1 MGQMPFFYL
10 GHPPRGGLSYF
21 HQAATLRHFPMKT
34 ILLIDDDDICRR
46 PAAEALRRAQWNVI
60 EAADGDQGVVL
71 AIQHRPEVILCDLL
85 MPRSNGFHVCRKVR
99 EHPEIK
105 DTRIIVIS
113 GRDYPSDRQSAAEAG
128 ADDFLVKPIEL
139 AQLHEALARTTSMR
153 GEAKPAVAQAAEPSA
168 RPVSDQTTLV
178 RFWGV
183 RGSIPTPGQ
192 STVFFGGNT
201 SCVEVRADGEIIVLD
216 AGSGIRPLGEA
227 LAAEFHGQPIEITLL
242 ITHTHW
248 DHIQGF
254 PFFLPA
260 YDARNRVHILGYE
273 GARDSLSATLA
284 GQMESPYF
292 PIALKQMPGNIVIEE
307 IKEMTFNVGQVRVEA
322 CFSNHPGVCVGY
334 KLYTSNGTV
343 VYLPDNESFNKDTAR
358 AHGEALPRNMEKNI
372 AEFIHEADVLILD
385 SQYTAEEYR
394 AHVGWGHG
402 CVDDVVQIALNNHVK
417 RLFLF
422 HHDPAHDD
430 RCVSNMLMHARE
442 IAQKAG
448 GGLRV
453 EAAREGEQF
462 VLGPRA
468 INAM

>member
-1 MGQMPFFYL
+1 
-10 GHPPRGGLSYF
+10 
-21 HQAATLRHFPMKT
+21 MKT
-34 ILLIDDDDICRR
+34 ILLIDDDEICRR
-46 PAAEALRRAQWNVI
+46 PAAEALRRANWQVI
-60 EAADGDQGVVL
+60 EAVDGAQGVEL
-71 AIQHRPEVILCDLL
+71 AIKHRPDVILCDLL
-85 MPRSNGFHVCRKVR
+85 MPRSNGFHVCRAVR
-99 EHPEIK
+99 EHPDIK

-113 GRDYPSDRQSAAEAG
+113 GRDFPSDRQSASEAG
-128 ADDFLVKPIEL
+128 ADEFLVKPIEL
-139 AQLHEALARTTSMR
+139 TQLHEALERTTSMR
-153 GEAKPAVAQAAEPSA
+153 GQTKATAAPQAQPNLK
-168 RPVSDQTTLV
+168 PVSDQSTV
-178 RFWGV
+178 VKFWGV

-192 STVFFGGNT
+192 TTVFFGGNT
-201 SCVEVRADGEIIVLD
+201 SCVEVRADGEIIILD
-216 AGSGIRPLGEA
+216 AGSGIRPLGES
-227 LAAEFHGQPIEITLL
+227 LAAEFRGQPIEITLL

-273 GARDSLSATLA
+273 GAREGLASTLA

-307 IKEMTFNVGQVRVEA
+307 LKEMTFNVGTVRVEA

-334 KLYTSNGTV
+334 KLHTSSGTI
-343 VYLPDNESFNKDTAR
+343 VYLPDNESFNANTDK
-358 AHGEALPRNMEKNI
+358 AHGGALPRNLEKNI
-372 AEFIHEADVLILD
+372 AEFIQEADVLILD
-385 SQYTAEEYR
+385 SQYSADEYQ

-402 CVDDVVQIALNNHVK
+402 CVDDVVQLALNNRVK

-430 RCVSNMLMHARE
+430 RYVSNMLMHARE
-442 IAQKAG
+442 VAQKAG

-462 VLGPRA
+462 VLSPKA
-468 INAM
+468 VNAM

>member
-1 MGQMPFFYL
+1 MVISTKQLLPGHSQM
-10 GHPPRGGLSYF
+10 
-21 HQAATLRHFPMKT
+21 KK
-34 ILLIDDDDICRR
+34 ILLIDDDAVCRR
-46 PAAEALRRAQWNVI
+46 PAAEALRRAHWEVI
-60 EAADGDQGVVL
+60 EAADGAEGL
-71 AIQHRPEVILCDLL
+71 AMALKHRPDVILCDLL
-85 MPRSNGFHVCRKVR
+85 MPRSNGYQLCRAIR
-99 EHPEIK
+99 ENSELK

-113 GRDYPSDRQSAAEAG
+113 GRNFPSDRESVAEAG

-139 AQLHEALARTTSMR
+139 TQLHEALQRKTSMR
-153 GEAKPAVAQAAEPSA
+153 GEMAKAPAPATDPAPKT
-168 RPVSDQTTLV
+168 PSDQTTTV
-178 RFWGV
+178 KFWGV

-192 STVFFGGNT
+192 TTVFFGGNT
-201 SCVEVRADGEIIVLD
+201 SCVEVRADGELIILD

-227 LAAEFHGQPIEITLL
+227 LAAEFRDQPMELTLL
-242 ITHTHW
+242 ISHTHW

-273 GARDSLSATLA
+273 GARDGLAATLA

-307 IKEMTFNVGQVRVEA
+307 IKEMTFNLGNVRVEA

-334 KLYTSNGTV
+334 KLYTSGGTI
-343 VYLPDNESFNKDTAR
+343 VYLPDNESFNKETQK
-358 AHGEALPRNMEKNI
+358 AHGGALPRNIEKNI

-385 SQYTAEEYR
+385 SQYTSDEYQK
-394 AHVGWGHG
+394 HIGWGHG
-402 CVDDVVQIALNNHVK
+402 CVDDVVQIALQSKVK
-417 RLFLF
+417 RLVLF

-430 RCVSNMLMHARE
+430 RMISNMLMHARE

-448 GGLRV
+448 TTMRV

-462 VLGPRA
+462 TLGSRVV
-468 INAM
+468 NGM

>member
-1 MGQMPFFYL
+1 
-10 GHPPRGGLSYF
+10 
-21 HQAATLRHFPMKT
+21 MKT
-34 ILLIDDDDICRR
+34 ILLIDDDEICRK
-46 PAAEALRRAQWNVI
+46 PAAEALRRSDWQVI
-60 EAADGDQGVVL
+60 EAADGDEGVEL
-71 AIQHRPEVILCDLL
+71 AVKHRPDVILCDLL
-85 MPRSNGFHVCRKVR
+85 MPKSNGYHVCRTVR
-99 EHPEIK
+99 ENPELK

-113 GRDYPSDRQSAAEAG
+113 GRDFASDRQSAAEAG

-139 AQLHEALARTTSMR
+139 GQLHEALQRTTSIR
-153 GEAKPAVAQAAEPSA
+153 GETKAAPTPSTVPSAKPT
-168 RPVSDQTTLV
+168 SDQKTV
-178 RFWGV
+178 VKFWGV

-192 STVFFGGNT
+192 TTVFFGGNT
-201 SCVEVRADGEIIVLD
+201 SCVEVRADGEIIILD

-227 LAAEFHGQPIEITLL
+227 LAAEFNGKPIEITLL

-273 GARDSLSATLA
+273 GARDGLAATLA

-307 IKEMTFNVGQVRVEA
+307 LREMTFNIGKVRVEA

-334 KLYTSNGTV
+334 KLYTSSGTI
-343 VYLPDNESFNKDTAR
+343 VYLPDNESFNENTKKV
-358 AHGEALPRNMEKNI
+358 HGGALPRNIEENI
-372 AEFIHEADVLILD
+372 AGFIREVDMLILD
-385 SQYTAEEYR
+385 SQYSVDEYKT
-394 AHVGWGHG
+394 HVGWGHG
-402 CVDDVVQIALNNHVK
+402 CVDDVVRLALDNGVK

-430 RCVSNMLMHARE
+430 RSISNMLMHARE
-442 IAQKAG
+442 VAQKDG
-448 GGLRV
+448 SNLRV
-453 EAAREGEQF
+453 DAAREGEQL

-468 INAM
+468 INGM